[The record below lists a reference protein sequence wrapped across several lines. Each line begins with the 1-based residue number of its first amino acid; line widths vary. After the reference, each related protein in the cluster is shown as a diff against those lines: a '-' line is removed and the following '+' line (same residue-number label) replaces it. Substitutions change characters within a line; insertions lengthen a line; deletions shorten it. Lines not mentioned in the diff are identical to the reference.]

1 MRPTPFAAAVAAVLG
16 LCTSAARAEPAAEP
30 APYFS
35 GYVQL
40 MNNYVSRGLA
50 QSVGDPSAQVEID
63 ANSGPGVYG
72 SVGVVKTDWVRKLY
86 TGARVHVE
94 ADYVLGYRLIFANG
108 VAWDTGLL
116 RMEFPGHYEPQTPPV
131 RKPDTT
137 EAFTRVR
144 WRGLSAR
151 FNYSLTDAFGSP
163 NSGGTW
169 YLDLSATHPVGPRW
183 SLIAHLGRKQA
194 RGSDP
199 ATGAEYGD
207 MNSYTDYKL
216 AAARNFGAGVSLT
229 VAYTWSNAKPQF
241 YTLDGY
247 NVAGHHVSAVLEKDF

>member
-1 MRPTPFAAAVAAVLG
+1 MRPTTLLAAALLS
-16 LCTSAARAEPAAEP
+16 LCTSAACAGPAAEP
-30 APYFS
+30 APFFS

-63 ANSGPGVYG
+63 ANAGPGVYG
-72 SVGVVKTDWVRKLY
+72 NVSVVKTDWVRKLY
-86 TGARVHVE
+86 AGARVHVE
-94 ADYVLGYRLIFANG
+94 ADYVLGYRVVSARG
-108 VAWDTGLL
+108 VAWETGLL
-116 RMEFPGHYEPQTPPV
+116 RLEFPGHYAAQTPPV

-144 WRGLSAR
+144 WKGLSAR
-151 FNYSLTDAFGSP
+151 FNYSLTDAYGSP
-163 NSGGTW
+163 DSGGTW
-169 YLDLSATHPVGPRW
+169 YLDLTAAHPLGPRW

-229 VAYTWSNAKPQF
+229 VAYTWTNAKPQF

-247 NVAGHHVSAVLEKDF
+247 NVGGRHVSAVLQKDF